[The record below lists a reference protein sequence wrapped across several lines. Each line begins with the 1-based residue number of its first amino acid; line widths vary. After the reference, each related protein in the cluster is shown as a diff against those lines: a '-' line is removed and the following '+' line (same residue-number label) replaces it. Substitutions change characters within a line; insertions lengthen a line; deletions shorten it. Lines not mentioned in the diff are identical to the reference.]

1 MQSKTTLEAPPAVPA
16 LDNALRQ
23 TLPTTA
29 TMNAPAAAPL
39 TDDVFR
45 APLPGLV
52 MGDAAVRAPRRH
64 GWPGRLFL
72 GLGYLTAV
80 GCALGAG
87 ALLCF
92 AAFGMESAAE
102 VWKPAVAASVW
113 GVLQWRLSKAV
124 SRFSR
129 WGWIGAMAELAGAGL
144 AKIGLAVAMPATIP
158 SAVVLL
164 AINGAWMR
172 YFWKRRAQFDVDLG
186 G

>member
-1 MQSKTTLEAPPAVPA
+1 MDTFCTL
-16 LDNALRQ
+16 N
-23 TLPTTA
+23 
-29 TMNAPAAAPL
+29 AAAPAPL
-39 TDDVFR
+39 AENAFR
-45 APLPGLV
+45 APLPGLT
-52 MGDAAVRAPRRH
+52 MGDAAARAPRRH

-72 GLGYLTAV
+72 GLGYLTAA
-80 GCALGAG
+80 GCAIGAV
-87 ALLCF
+87 ALACV
-92 AAFGMESAAE
+92 AAVGMETVGD

-113 GVLQWRLSKAV
+113 GVLQWRLCREV

-172 YFWKRRAQFDVDLG
+172 YFWKRRDQFDVDLG